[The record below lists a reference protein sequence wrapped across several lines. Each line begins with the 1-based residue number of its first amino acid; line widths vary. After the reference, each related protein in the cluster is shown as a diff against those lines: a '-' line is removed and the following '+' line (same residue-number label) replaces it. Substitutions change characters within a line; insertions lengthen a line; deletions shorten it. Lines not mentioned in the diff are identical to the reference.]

1 MAVPDFQSLMLPVL
15 KIAADR
21 QEHSHA
27 QVRDSLATQFQL
39 TDEERRELLPSG
51 RQGRFDN
58 RVAWARA
65 HLKMA
70 GLVESTGRGMFRITR
85 SGLEVLREKP
95 TKIDIR
101 FLTRFPEYATSRSA
115 ARHSNKHEE
124 QEDETGQTP
133 KEILE
138 SSYQTLRHELA
149 QELLERVRTC
159 SPRFFET
166 LVVDLVVAMGY
177 GGSRQDAEAVGRS
190 GDGGID
196 GTIKEDRLGLDV
208 VYIQAKKWKGTVGR
222 PDVQAFAGSL
232 DGQRARK
239 GVMITTSQ
247 FSQEAKDYVGKI
259 EKKIVLIGGEEL
271 AQLMIDHSIG
281 VAEEATY
288 TVKKIDLD
296 YFED

>member
-1 MAVPDFQSLMLPVL
+1 
-15 KIAADR
+15 
-21 QEHSHA
+21 
-27 QVRDSLATQFQL
+27 
-39 TDEERRELLPSG
+39 
-51 RQGRFDN
+51 
-58 RVAWARA
+58 
-65 HLKMA
+65 
-70 GLVESTGRGMFRITR
+70 MFRITR

>member
-15 KIAADR
+15 KIAADG

-27 QVRDSLATQFQL
+27 QVRDNLAIQFQL

-58 RVAWARA
+58 RIAWARA
-65 HLKMA
+65 HLKLA
-70 GLVESTGRGMFRITR
+70 GLVESTGRGMFRITP
-85 SGLEVLREKP
+85 SGLEVLLEKP

-101 FLTRFPEYATSRSA
+101 FLTRFPEYVKSRSA
-115 ARHSNKHEE
+115 ARQNYKRAEP
-124 QEDETGQTP
+124 EDETGQTP

-138 SSYQTLRHELA
+138 SSYQILRHELA
-149 QELLERVRTC
+149 QELLERVKTC

-247 FSQEAKDYVGKI
+247 FSQEAKDYVGRI
-259 EKKIVLIGGEEL
+259 EKKIVLIDGEEL
-271 AQLMIDHSIG
+271 AQLMIDHGIG

-288 TVKKIDLD
+288 TVKKLDLD
-296 YFED
+296 YFEE